1 MEGRVAPR
9 QLLYQDQLPLAIS
22 SRSHRRIFH
31 PEGAN
36 EYGAS
41 GGTRTN
47 IIRIPISAD
56 SMLDAQHS
64 YLQFTLHNTG
74 GNPMA
79 LDITPAS
86 IIRRIRLES
95 AGATLEEI
103 VGYNKLYN
111 SILFPAQ
118 ADFSKGSE
126 NSMMQGTEGRGN
138 GAPQQLDDFTNTAL
152 VPVAGTQGMTSAYQ
166 SPFISSAA
174 ANTQDVGAVINGASS
189 VVVSLPIVCGLLN
202 MEKYVPL
209 VMMSGGLVLE
219 IELDNAHSVG
229 YSSTR
234 AAVGTSIVP
243 EWKVSEVRYVA
254 HLIDLEREFYD
265 RMRAVMEGT
274 GGVLQLASQTYR
286 NFQSSIT
293 GGTAAEVSIPNRVK
307 SVKSIFWCASNQ
319 AMDSGEVGAG
329 NGGYASSSA
338 LNVLA
343 GTGGQFQFR
352 IGSVLYPPTA
362 VRCSTSQK
370 SEALMELN
378 KAFGSIGFVDGKGS
392 LLTAQS
398 YAVNTNRAG
407 AKYPVGNK
415 AVYDSAFSFCPFGL
429 DFEAFP
435 RTALE
440 SGVNT
445 ADFSLPTNLIL
456 SGATFTNPT
465 NINVWVLADAIFY
478 VNMDGSVSVSV

>member
-64 YLQFTLHNTG
+64 YLQFTLHNTSAAD
-74 GNPMA
+74 PMA

-95 AGATLEEI
+95 AGSTLEEI

-126 NSMMQGTEGRGN
+126 NSMVQGTQGRGN
-138 GAPQQLDDFTNTAL
+138 GAPQQLDDFTGNGG
-152 VPVAGTQGMTSAYQ
+152 VSDGMTASYQ
-166 SPFISSAA
+166 SPFIATLA
-174 ANTQDVGAVINGASS
+174 ANTQDVGAVLNGGSS

-229 YSSTR
+229 YSATR
-234 AAVGTSIVP
+234 AAVTTSIAP

-286 NFQSSIT
+286 NFQSSVNALQT
-293 GGTAAEVSIPNRVK
+293 SAEVSIPNRVK

-319 AMDSGEVGAG
+319 AMDSGELGLG
-329 NGGYASSSA
+329 NGGYASSSS
-338 LNVLA
+338 LNVLGGA
-343 GTGGQFQFR
+343 GGQFQFR

-362 VRCSTSQK
+362 VRCQTHQK

-392 LLTAQS
+392 LLTTQS
-398 YAVNTNRAG
+398 YGANIDRAG

-415 AVYDSAFSFCPFGL
+415 QVFQSAFSFSPFGL

-456 SGATFTNPT
+456 SGATFTNNT